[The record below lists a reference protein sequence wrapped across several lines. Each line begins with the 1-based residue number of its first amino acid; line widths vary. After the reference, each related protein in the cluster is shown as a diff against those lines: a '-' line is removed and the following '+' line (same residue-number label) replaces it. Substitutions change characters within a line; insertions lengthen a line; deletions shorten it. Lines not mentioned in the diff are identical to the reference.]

1 MPNWTDSEMGVIL
14 PIENVEKFLSY
25 FLEYNKDEKVGL
37 HYYRTFYESHE
48 IEDSDEKYCK
58 VRIYFSSAWTV
69 QCMLERYEEDS
80 TVVTLLDVCRECAV
94 YRMECYSTEPSMGF
108 VEEMVYNYGDDNIEF
123 ASHDFIACP
132 QNMYFPD
139 DQEIVEYIATTDK
152 NKQEEKDNG

>member
-1 MPNWTDSEMGVIL
+1 MNRKMIL
-14 PIENVEKFLSY
+14 CIIKHVFAECKENNRIIE
-25 FLEYNKDEKVGL
+25 
-37 HYYRTFYESHE
+37 RWIPPCT
-48 IEDSDEKYCK
+48 
-58 VRIYFSSAWTV
+58 AWTV